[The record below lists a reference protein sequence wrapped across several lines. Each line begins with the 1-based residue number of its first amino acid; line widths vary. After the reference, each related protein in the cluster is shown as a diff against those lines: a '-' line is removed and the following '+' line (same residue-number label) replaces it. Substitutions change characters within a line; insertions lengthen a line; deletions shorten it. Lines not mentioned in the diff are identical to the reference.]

1 MAFTQTR
8 LLLGHPAPLEQ
19 GRALEDP
26 SLCGTALGEDV
37 PAVREEPTL
46 HRTERSRQLVL
57 TVHMRRS
64 FRRIILP
71 YGYTCRLTRNHNNF
85 VLNGLARLHFIEL
98 RGDGWARPTELGV
111 FAFNYY
117 EKNGLL

>member
-1 MAFTQTR
+1 MDQ
-8 LLLGHPAPLEQ
+8 
-19 GRALEDP
+19 
-26 SLCGTALGEDV
+26 DV
-37 PAVREEPTL
+37 PAVREETTL
-46 HRTERSRQLVL
+46 HRTGVERRLVL
-57 TVHMRRS
+57 TERMRWS
-64 FRRIILP
+64 FRRIIRP

-111 FAFNYY
+111 FAFHYY